1 MIVDYFSAKEGVAP
15 EDKIVLVQS
24 TTLVAMH
31 LAVFIKRK
39 YVPYISNIK
48 TEALPLG
55 FQGNLG
61 NKGAHSISFSL
72 GGIRL
77 LFINCHLEA
86 HEHKFSE
93 RNLQWARI
101 NEHFIHQEK

>member
-1 MIVDYFSAKEGVAP
+1 M
-15 EDKIVLVQS
+15 
-24 TTLVAMH
+24 VAMH

-39 YVPYISNIK
+39 YVPYISEIT

-55 FQGNLG
+55 YSGNLG
-61 NKGAHSISFSL
+61 NKGAHSITFNL

-86 HEHKFSE
+86 HEHKFVE
-93 RNLQWARI
+93 RNQ
-101 NEHFIHQEK
+101 

>member
-1 MIVDYFSAKEGVAP
+1 MILDYFAAKEGVAP

-39 YVPYISNIK
+39 YVPYISNIT

-55 FQGNLG
+55 FKGNLG

-86 HEHKFSE
+86 HEQKFIE
-93 RNLQWARI
+93 RN
-101 NEHFIHQEK
+101 